1 MQKCL
6 SYKAGFK
13 SYSIHMPKYE
23 TLFRKYIT
31 KFGQLP
37 LILLPMLVVTWYMYA
52 IIGDFMLPLTIFIL
66 LWATLFTSYALGTVV
81 KLLYYKP
88 RPEPHHATNR
98 LQKIDASSFPSIHT
112 ANSMI
117 LAFWWI
123 LSVLQAW
130 PQNLVGYM
138 MIYFWFFFFMAISL
152 SRVVLKK
159 HFPIDIIAWVVF
171 GAICISI
178 VMINTDVILWIMDV
192 LLSLVL
198 NQLS

>member
-1 MQKCL
+1 MTK
-6 SYKAGFK
+6 
-13 SYSIHMPKYE
+13 HE

-37 LILLPMLVVTWYMYA
+37 LILIPMILIVGYMYL
-52 IIGDFMLPLTIFIL
+52 IIGDYMLPFTIFIL
-66 LWATLFTSYALGTVV
+66 LWSTLFTSYALGTIV

-88 RPEPHHATNR
+88 RPEPLHATNR

-123 LSVLQAW
+123 LSILQSW
-130 PQNLVGYM
+130 PQTMLTYT
-138 MIYFWFFFFMAISL
+138 IICFWFFFFMAISL

-159 HFPIDIIAWVVF
+159 HFPIDIIAWVIF
-171 GAICISI
+171 GAICICI
-178 VMINTDVILWIMDV
+178 VMVNTDIILWIMDAV
-192 LLSLVL
+192 LSLIM